1 MEQKDNPIAEVDF
14 EEAKKLADLIS
25 IAQDLGSVMKTCSK
39 LKVLL
44 EDNSRDSLLIE
55 NLWTSALIRYARC
68 FASGKRYGLDETIF
82 EDLQGE
88 ALKVHNMY
96 MNLRNKH
103 IAHSVNP
110 FEQIKVGVVL
120 SPEESQDKKIIGVAT
135 LLMKQ
140 ISLDREGVH
149 QLGLLS
155 KVILEKVR
163 EMAKQYEQ
171 KTLEISKTFPIKDL
185 YKCARPRLVAP
196 GLDETNK
203 SRR

>member
-1 MEQKDNPIAEVDF
+1 MKRKENPIAEIDF
-14 EEAKKLADLIS
+14 KEAKILADLLA
-25 IAQDLGSVMKTCSK
+25 IAQDLKSVMKTCSE

-44 EDNSRDSLLIE
+44 EKNLQDNLLIE
-55 NLWTSALIRYARC
+55 NLWTSALVRYSRC

-96 MNLRNKH
+96 IGLRNKH

-120 SPEESQDKKIIGVAT
+120 SPKESQEKKVIGIAT
-135 LLMKQ
+135 LSMKL
-140 ISLDREGVH
+140 ITLNKEGVH

-155 KVILEKVR
+155 KIILEKVY
-163 EMAKQYEQ
+163 EIAKQYE
-171 KTLEISKTFPIKDL
+171 KKL
-185 YKCARPRLVAP
+185 
-196 GLDETNK
+196 
-203 SRR
+203 